1 MNPMS
6 MWGSSS
12 RGVRNGTRRSIGI
25 AGSTNGNET
34 SQVPRTVIAVGG
46 RSRSLLMSHPKDQT
60 CSMGPIVACVV
71 TGMPHAAQ
79 KCDNQW
85 ISS

>member
-1 MNPMS
+1 
-6 MWGSSS
+6 
-12 RGVRNGTRRSIGI
+12 
-25 AGSTNGNET
+25 
-34 SQVPRTVIAVGG
+34 
-46 RSRSLLMSHPKDQT
+46 MSHPKDQT